1 MSEKPI
7 EELSFE
13 EAMSELEA
21 VVCRLENGQVKLE
34 EAVQAYERGVKLKN
48 ICTEK
53 LQNAKSKID
62 LLTIENDKPV
72 GIESFDE
79 QIRQ

>member
-21 VVCRLENGQVKLE
+21 VVRRLENGQVKLE
-34 EAVQAYERGVKLKN
+34 ESVQAYERGVKLKN

-53 LQNAKSKID
+53 LQNAKSKIV
-62 LLTIENDKPV
+62 LLTIENDKPD

>member
-21 VVCRLENGQVKLE
+21 VVRRLENGQVKLE

-62 LLTIENDKPV
+62 LLTIEGDKPV

>member
-21 VVCRLENGQVKLE
+21 VVRRLENGQVKLE

-48 ICTEK
+48 ICKKE
-53 LQNAKSKID
+53 
-62 LLTIENDKPV
+62 
-72 GIESFDE
+72 G
-79 QIRQ
+79 

>member
-21 VVCRLENGQVKLE
+21 VVRRLENGQVKLE

>member
-13 EAMSELEA
+13 EAMNELEA
-21 VVCRLENGQVKLE
+21 VVRRLENGQVKLE

-79 QIRQ
+79 QIR